1 MFSCWVFLLV
11 SYAFA
16 QSPRCISP
24 KNNLFSQSAN
34 QLFVVEQLPYAT
46 SFKIQISTTSNF
58 QTIILDTTISANS
71 FNNTFN
77 INQNTSYYWRNK
89 VYFSNDSTD
98 WSTAFVLN
106 IFSPKNIPNILLWL
120 SGKSLNQ
127 PDNTPVSL
135 WNDQTSYDFDAIQN
149 NNALRPIYKASGGVR
164 NNPFVDFTSHS
175 LVTTVNNSWIRNDST
190 LAFFTLCQN
199 RNQGYGA
206 LFYLGNSGSFSPAY
220 AGRTGGSSYS
230 NGAFRYLGYNGSSF
244 TFDLQSP
251 CATYKVI
258 SGFDNRTNSKLFSGG
273 IQSAASSVPGPV
285 PVNSGAVLKI
295 GSNQDATENYS
306 GRVHEFLVLRN
317 STDESLFRKIET
329 FIDHDYVP
337 RVNLGGNR
345 YRYTRFCDSTI
356 TLSAGTGYANYL
368 WSTGATTASMNV
380 GQFGTY
386 SVIVTDELGYK
397 HYDTLEYRPYLRIE
411 YPSKTTICFN
421 DSIEWNP
428 NIQFPI
434 DSIVWSNGLVANSRY
449 ISDTGT
455 YSFTIFDQFGCSFTS
470 NSRTFTVD
478 SFPLLNTLP
487 VDTSLCSGNSISALN
502 LNEPILSCVWNT
514 NSNLSS
520 TVIDSTGT
528 YTLITTNQN
537 NCTNTSDIN
546 VTVVG
551 IAPTLNYTI
560 PNEIC
565 QFDSLIF
572 NDSSFVPNP
581 YSISQVKW
589 IFNGVDTLSQ
599 SGGYYL
605 PQTSGLLNV
614 KLEVNSAQC
623 QSATN
628 FNVVV
633 HPKPILSFSTLKY
646 CPYDVVEFT
655 SFNSQLSTLS
665 SQLWSF
671 DDNTTSTSP
680 NPTHVFGTTGTYN
693 VSLQAQDINGC
704 RDTITQAV
712 YIQPA
717 PLADFSFNNTC
728 EETAVNFVNNSN
740 IADTFN
746 ITTNAWSYGDG
757 TQAINPSFQK
767 TYADADTFDVQ
778 LIITAN
784 NGCQDTSLQS
794 IIIYPRPILG
804 WQVGPACK
812 NTWTTFENL
821 SLVSVGNITQTD
833 WLVNL
838 QYSLEG
844 DNSAYQFVTT
854 GVQYLN
860 LTSTTD
866 NGCQRDTLIIVN
878 VQPELN
884 ASYTVSPQT
893 IVSGV
898 PTTFTST
905 STGAS
910 EYTWNLGNGNIIQT
924 TVAEPV
930 ETTGFDASLIGDSI
944 QTSLIIENTIGCQD
958 TATQYIKVYEPR
970 IDLAITQLFVQDLNG
985 FYKVG
990 VELRNLGFV
999 EITKTDLLL
1008 KMLNSTPVLET
1019 ETTPL
1024 APGESRIYLF
1034 NANPSSFISTQDNE
1048 SSFLCVE
1055 AKSYNDFEL
1064 IETELNNNYTCL
1076 NLEGGSLLLMPIFPN
1091 PTSGD
1096 ITYSFLS
1103 ANESE
1108 IKCSLTDETGR
1119 TILETSELTNAGLH
1133 SQTLPMRNLS
1143 AGVYYFHITD
1153 GTSAKTVKILK
1164 N

>member
-1 MFSCWVFLLV
+1 MLPCLLLLLV
-11 SYAFA
+11 GYAFA

-89 VYFSNDSTD
+89 VYYSNDSTD
-98 WSTAFVLN
+98 WSTTFVLN
-106 IFSPKNIPNILLWL
+106 IFSPKNIPNLLIWL

-149 NNALRPIYKASGGVR
+149 NNALRPIYKVSGGVR

-175 LVTTVNNSWIRNDST
+175 LVTTLNNSWIRNDST

-251 CATYKVI
+251 GATYKVI

-273 IQSAASSVPGPV
+273 IQSAASSVPVPV

-306 GRVHEFLVLRN
+306 GRVHEFLVMRN

-356 TLSAGTGYANYL
+356 TLSAGTGYANYN
-368 WSTGATTASMNV
+368 WSNGAITSSINV

-397 HYDTLEYRPYLRIE
+397 HYDTIEYRPYLRID
-411 YPSKTTICFN
+411 YPSKTSICSN

-428 NIQFPI
+428 NIQFQI
-434 DSIVWSNGLVANSRY
+434 DSIVWSDGLVANSRY
-449 ISDTGT
+449 ISDMGT
-455 YSFTIFDQFGCSFTS
+455 YSFTIYDQFGCSFSS
-470 NSRTFTVD
+470 NSRTFTID

-487 VDTSLCSGNSISALN
+487 SDTSLCSGNSISALF
-502 LNEPILSCVWNT
+502 LNEPILSYNWNT

-520 TVIDSTGT
+520 TVIDTTGS
-528 YTLITTNQN
+528 YTLTTLNQN
-537 NCTNTSDIN
+537 NCSNTSDIN
-546 VTVVG
+546 ISVVG
-551 IAPTLNYTI
+551 IAPILNFSI

-572 NDSSFVPNP
+572 NDSSFVPDP
-581 YSISQVKW
+581 YSISEVKW
-589 IFNGVDTLSQ
+589 IFHGVDTLSQ
-599 SGGYYL
+599 LSGSYL
-605 PQTSGLLNV
+605 PQTSGSLNV

-623 QSATN
+623 QSSTN

-633 HPKPILSFSTLKY
+633 HPKPIVSFTTEKF
-646 CPYDVVEFT
+646 CPYDAVEFT
-655 SFNSQLSTLS
+655 VSNSQLSAFS

-680 NPTHVFGTTGTYN
+680 NPTHVFGTSDTYN
-693 VSLQAQDINGC
+693 VSLQAEDINGC
-704 RDTITQAV
+704 RDTVIQTV
-712 YIQPA
+712 YIQPQ
-717 PLADFSFNNTC
+717 PVADFTFNNTC
-728 EETAVNFVNNSN
+728 ELSAVNFVNNSS
-740 IADTFN
+740 ITDTFSLSLSQW
-746 ITTNAWSYGDG
+746 TYGDG
-757 TQAINPSFQK
+757 TQATNPSFQK
-767 TYADADTFDVQ
+767 VYQAYGDYDVQ
-778 LIITAN
+778 LVVTAN
-784 NGCQDTSLQS
+784 NGCQDTLTQT
-794 IIIYPRPILG
+794 ITIHPKPILG

-812 NTWTTFENL
+812 NTWTTFENQSTIPL
-821 SLVSVGNITQTD
+821 GSVTQTD
-833 WLVNL
+833 WLINL
-838 QYSLEG
+838 QYPLDGTS
-844 DNSAYQFVTT
+844 SAYKFVTT

-860 LTSTTD
+860 LTSTSD
-866 NGCQRDTLIIVN
+866 QGCTTDTLIIVN
-878 VQPELN
+878 VQPEIN
-884 ASYTVSPQT
+884 AAYTVFPT
-893 IVSGV
+893 TVVAGV
-898 PTTFTST
+898 PVIFTNT
-905 STGAS
+905 SLGGTQF
-910 EYTWNLGNGNIIQT
+910 EWNLGNGNVIQT
-924 TVAEPV
+924 PVAEPV
-930 ETTGFDASLIGDSI
+930 EATGFASSFIGDSI
-944 QTSLIIENTIGCQD
+944 LTYLAIQNAIGCKD
-958 TATQYIKVYEPR
+958 TAYQYVKINEPR
-970 IDLAITQLFVQDLNG
+970 IDLAINQLFVQDING

-999 EITKTDLLL
+999 EITQTDLLL
-1008 KMLNSTPVLET
+1008 KLYNSSPIIET
-1019 ETTPL
+1019 ETESL

-1034 NANPSSFISTQDNE
+1034 NANPSAFVSTQDKE
-1048 SSFLCVE
+1048 ISYLCVE
-1055 AKSYNDFEL
+1055 AKSYNDYQL
-1064 IETELNNNYTCL
+1064 IETELSNNISCL
-1076 NLEGGSLLLMPIFPN
+1076 NTEGGNFVLLPIFPN
-1091 PTSGD
+1091 PTNDD
-1096 ITYSFLS
+1096 ITYTLIVSE
-1103 ANESE
+1103 EST
-1108 IKCSLTDETGR
+1108 ISTSLTDETGR
-1119 TILETSELTNAGLH
+1119 IVQSSTELFASGLH
-1133 SQTLPMRNLS
+1133 TPTLSMRNLS
-1143 AGVYYFHITD
+1143 AGVYYFQISD
-1153 GTSAKTVKILK
+1153 GVTSKTVKVLK

>member
-1 MFSCWVFLLV
+1 MKKIICISLYLF
-11 SYAFA
+11 AFYIIGIQSVLS

-306 GRVHEFLVLRN
+306 GRVHEFLVMRN

-345 YRYTRFCDSTI
+345 YRYTRFCDSII
-356 TLSAGTGYANYL
+356 TLSAGTGYTNYL
-368 WSTGATTASMNV
+368 WSTGATTATMNV

-397 HYDTLEYRPYLRIE
+397 HYDTIEYRPYLRIE
-411 YPSKTTICFN
+411 YPSKTSICSN

-434 DSIVWSNGLVANSRY
+434 DSIVWSDGLVANSRY

-455 YSFTIFDQFGCSFTS
+455 YSFTIYDQFGCSFSS
-470 NSRTFTVD
+470 NSRTFTID

-487 VDTSLCSGNSISALN
+487 SDTSLCSGNSISALN
-502 LNEPILSCVWNT
+502 LNEPILSYVWNT

-565 QFDSLIF
+565 QFDTLVF

-581 YSISQVKW
+581 YTISAVKW

-633 HPKPILSFSTLKY
+633 HPKPIVSFITEKF
-646 CPYDVVEFT
+646 CPYDAVEFT
-655 SFNSQLSTLS
+655 IFNSQLSTLS

-693 VSLQAQDINGC
+693 VSLEAQDINGC
-704 RDTITQAV
+704 RDTVMQAV

-717 PLADFSFNNTC
+717 PVAAFSFNNTC
-728 EETAVNFVNNSN
+728 EETDVIFVNSSS

-746 ITTNAWSYGDG
+746 IITNAWTYGDG
-757 TQAINPSFQK
+757 TGAINPLVPK
-767 TYADADTFDVQ
+767 IYEYADTFSVQ
-778 LIITAN
+778 LVVTAN
-784 NGCQDTSLQS
+784 NGCHDTSVQS
-794 IIIYPRPILG
+794 IIIYPKPILD

-812 NTWTTFENL
+812 NTWTTFDNQ
-821 SLVSVGNITQTD
+821 SSIPIGSIAQTD

-838 QYSLEG
+838 QYPLQGTS
-844 DNSAYQFVTT
+844 SAYKFVTT

-860 LTSTTD
+860 LTSTSD
-866 NGCQRDTLIIVN
+866 QGCTTDTLIIVN
-878 VQPELN
+878 VQPEIN
-884 ASYTVSPQT
+884 AAYTVSPAT
-893 IVSGV
+893 VVAGV
-898 PTTFTST
+898 PVVFTNNSIGGT
-905 STGAS
+905 SY
-910 EYTWNLGNGNIIQT
+910 EWNLGNGIIIQT

-930 ETTGFDASLIGDSI
+930 EATGFA
-944 QTSLIIENTIGCQD
+944 
-958 TATQYIKVYEPR
+958 
-970 IDLAITQLFVQDLNG
+970 
-985 FYKVG
+985 
-990 VELRNLGFV
+990 
-999 EITKTDLLL
+999 
-1008 KMLNSTPVLET
+1008 
-1019 ETTPL
+1019 
-1024 APGESRIYLF
+1024 
-1034 NANPSSFISTQDNE
+1034 SSFI
-1048 SSFLCVE
+1048 
-1055 AKSYNDFEL
+1055 
-1064 IETELNNNYTCL
+1064 
-1076 NLEGGSLLLMPIFPN
+1076 
-1091 PTSGD
+1091 
-1096 ITYSFLS
+1096 
-1103 ANESE
+1103 
-1108 IKCSLTDETGR
+1108 
-1119 TILETSELTNAGLH
+1119 
-1133 SQTLPMRNLS
+1133 
-1143 AGVYYFHITD
+1143 
-1153 GTSAKTVKILK
+1153 
-1164 N
+1164 